1 MVSLDSINW
10 FTLHAGEETRLVV
23 AFKRFQLLFKGER
36 KLGLVVGVAFD
47 VDSDFDF
54 EKTFTAVLRVPAKSL
69 LQIRLLEKL
78 ACFFVVFL
86 RVLLSVDR
94 ILRK

>member
-23 AFKRFQLLFKGER
+23 ASKRFQLLFKGER

-54 EKTFTAVLRVPAKSL
+54 EKACTAVLRVAAESL

-78 ACFFVVFL
+78 ACFFVGFL
-86 RVLLSVDR
+86 NLLFAVDR